1 MRRTKMLARALG
13 VERAIIERV
22 DEDAETSEFTLHV
35 RPRKEDGQR
44 CPICRVPCAGYDD
57 GAGRRRW
64 RTHDMGLMRAYV
76 EADAPRVRCLEHG
89 VKVAHVPWARPKSGF
104 TKSFEDMV
112 AWLAVRTDRTTLSTL
127 VGIAWRTVGSI
138 LERVRAEGEAARD
151 PLNGVRRIGIDEVSY
166 RKGHRFLTVV
176 VDHDTGHLLWAE
188 AGRDEKTVRKFF
200 RLLGKK
206 RCKAIELVS
215 ADAAAWIGN
224 VVRERCPN
232 AKLCIDPFHVVAWAT
247 KALDEVRRGLWN
259 KLRKKKEA
267 SDAKAVKGTRWALL
281 KNPENLTRNQRRQLD
296 AVEREHQPLFKAY
309 LLKEQLREVFRT
321 RDWQAPFMLNAWLE
335 RADES
340 AIKPLKKVAAA
351 IRTNLEGIYSALLH
365 GLSNARLESANNKL
379 RLLTRMAYGFHSHK
393 PLIALAMLKLGGLCP
408 PLPTA
413 RPPTG

>member
-22 DEDAETSEFTLHV
+22 DEDAETGEFTLHV

-267 SDAKAVKGTRWALL
+267 SDAKAVKGTR
-281 KNPENLTRNQRRQLD
+281 
-296 AVEREHQPLFKAY
+296 
-309 LLKEQLREVFRT
+309 
-321 RDWQAPFMLNAWLE
+321 
-335 RADES
+335 
-340 AIKPLKKVAAA
+340 
-351 IRTNLEGIYSALLH
+351 
-365 GLSNARLESANNKL
+365 
-379 RLLTRMAYGFHSHK
+379 
-393 PLIALAMLKLGGLCP
+393 
-408 PLPTA
+408 
-413 RPPTG
+413 